1 MSPSAERADSETEN
15 SMQTLN
21 CARRGALAIT
31 AIAAIAFSCRPASAD
46 AISNFY
52 AGKSLTLIISTGA
65 GGGVDANAR
74 LVARHFGSHIP
85 GNPTIV
91 PKNMTGAGHLQATN
105 FMYNVAPK
113 DGTHI
118 AAILPSFVLYQVMDG
133 KGAQYDAKKFLW
145 IGASDV
151 DNMNLYVWHTV
162 PVKTVDDA
170 KTREVLMGGTG
181 AGSYTVLWPTLMNN
195 LLGTKFKMVM
205 GYKATTE
212 IHLAMQRGEVHGR
225 AGNFFSSL
233 RSQNPDYLT
242 EKKITLL
249 TQFGT
254 ERDPDFAD
262 VPLLTDLAKNDE
274 QRRIFALFSG
284 ELGLGR
290 PFITTPGVPADRLA
304 ALRKAFE
311 ETMVDPA
318 FRADAA
324 KAKLGVHP
332 VKAEKLKEIAESILA
347 TPPALVAKAKI
358 ASTPKGQ

>member
-1 MSPSAERADSETEN
+1 MGKHMQIMKCLRRRA
-15 SMQTLN
+15 L
-21 CARRGALAIT
+21 GAAKLGLVA
-31 AIAAIAFSCRPASAD
+31 AFSLPQPASAD
-46 AISNFY
+46 AISDFY
-52 AGKSLTLIISTGA
+52 AGKSMTLIISTGA

-74 LVARHFGSHIP
+74 IVARYYGNHIP
-85 GNPTIV
+85 GKPTIV

-113 DGTHI
+113 DGTHM
-118 AAILPSFVLYQVMDG
+118 AAILPSFVLYQVIDG
-133 KGAQYDAKKFLW
+133 RGAQYDAGKFLW

-162 PVKTVDDA
+162 PVKTVADA

-181 AGSYTVLWPTLMNN
+181 AGSYTTLWPTLMNN

-233 RSQNPDYLT
+233 RSQNPDFLK
-242 EKKITLL
+242 EKKINLL

-254 ERDPDFAD
+254 ERDPEFAD
-262 VPLLTDLAKNDE
+262 VPLLTDLAENDE
-274 QRRIFALFSG
+274 ERRIFALFSG

-290 PFITTPGVPADRLA
+290 PFITTPDVPADRLA
-304 ALRKAFE
+304 ALRKAFD
-311 ETMVDPA
+311 ETMADPA
-318 FRADAA
+318 FRAEAA
-324 KAKLGVHP
+324 KADLGVHP
-332 VKAEKLKEIAESILA
+332 LTADKLKAISEGILA
-347 TPPALVAKAKI
+347 TPPELIEKAKI
-358 ASTPKGQ
+358 AMTPKGE

>member
-1 MSPSAERADSETEN
+1 MN
-15 SMQTLN
+15 ILY
-21 CARRGALAIT
+21 CARRGALAI
-31 AIAAIAFSCRPASAD
+31 AAVAAVATLSGRPASAD
-46 AISNFY
+46 AISDFY

-74 LVARHFGSHIP
+74 LVARHFGNHIP
-85 GNPTIV
+85 GKPTIV

-118 AAILPSFVLYQVMDG
+118 AAILPSFVLYQVIDG

-162 PVKTVDDA
+162 PVKTVADA

-242 EKKITLL
+242 EKKINLL

-262 VPLLTDLAKNDE
+262 VPLLTDLAQNDE

-290 PFITTPGVPADRLA
+290 PFVTTPGVPADRLA

-324 KAKLGVHP
+324 KANLGVHP
-332 VKAEKLKEIAESILA
+332 VTADKLKAIAEGILA
-347 TPPALVAKAKI
+347 TPPALIAKAKA
-358 ASTPKGQ
+358 ASTPKSE

>member
-1 MSPSAERADSETEN
+1 MHI
-15 SMQTLN
+15 LN
-21 CARRGALAIT
+21 HARRLALGLAVAGT
-31 AIAAIAFSCRPASAD
+31 AGLFASQAASAD
-46 AISNFY
+46 AISDFY
-52 AGKSLTLIISTGA
+52 SGKTMTLIISTGA

-74 LVARHFGSHIP
+74 LVARHLANHIP
-85 GNPTIV
+85 GKPTIV

-105 FMYNVAPK
+105 FMYNVAAK
-113 DGTHI
+113 DGTFM
-118 AAILPSFVLYQVMDG
+118 AAILPSFVLYQVLDG
-133 KGAQYDAKKFLW
+133 KGAQYDAKNFLW

-162 PVKTVDDA
+162 PVKSVADA

-205 GYKATTE
+205 GYKSTTE
-212 IHLAMQRGEVHGR
+212 IHLAMERGEVHGR

-233 RSQNPDYLT
+233 RAQNPDYLT
-242 EKKITLL
+242 QKKITLL

-254 ERDPDFAD
+254 EADPDFAG
-262 VPLLTDLAKNDE
+262 VPLLTDLAQNDE

-290 PFITTPGVPADRLA
+290 PFITTPNVPADRLA
-304 ALRKAFE
+304 ALRKAFD
-311 ETMVDPA
+311 ETMADPA

-324 KAKLGVHP
+324 KANLGVHP
-332 VKAEKLKEIAESILA
+332 VTADKLKAIAEGILA
-347 TPPALVAKAKI
+347 TPPALIEKAKI
-358 ASTPKGQ
+358 ASTPKS